1 MKLARPLHG
10 LACHIT
16 CNRQHCSSSSV
27 PRTLAILANVFP
39 LSLAGSTHRLTLS
52 ASSAVSLSFW
62 AASCFLRCASCSLR
76 SRSALFSV
84 DSGFRPRL
92 MRTLQQSLPG
102 HQWTMLHSINCPVC
116 TV

>member
-1 MKLARPLHG
+1 MGWPFTSYTTG
-10 LACHIT
+10 
-16 CNRQHCSSSSV
+16 SSFSV
-27 PRTLAILANVFP
+27 TSHLTLAILAKVFT
-39 LSLAGSTHRLTLS
+39 LSWAGNTHRLTLS

-92 MRTLQQSLPG
+92 MRTLQQSLPVRQG
-102 HQWTMLHSINCPVC
+102 FYC
-116 TV
+116 TALLVQSALSRGAQGPGR